1 MILRTV
7 ALATWLALVPA
18 VCSAQALRLYF
29 IDVEGGQS
37 TLIVTP
43 AGQSML
49 VDTGWPTDTLRDAGR
64 IAATMKRAGVGALD
78 YLVITHYHADHVGGL
93 EQLASRVK
101 FRTVLTH
108 GPTTETGKTADTMM
122 ATFRSAMA
130 SSGAKERVVRPGDTI
145 PLKGV
150 DVKVLASNRQLID
163 APAKGAPPNTL
174 CEGVVPRRPDTSD
187 NSASVGMLF
196 TFGQFRFLDL
206 GDLTQDLEYPM
217 ACPVNRV
224 GEVDLFLTTH
234 HGSGQSNAP
243 VLVHALKSRVAI
255 MNNGARK
262 GGDPPVLQTIR
273 SAPGLEDL
281 WMLHYSVAAGSDG
294 NVVEP
299 MIANLGDVADPAV
312 KDTGF
317 GITVT
322 VQPDGS
328 FTVVNERNNLSKTY
342 PASNR
347 SFRSHE
353 LTVIRN
359 LVLEHRELFLEKWNA
374 YFGGKQ

>member
-1 MILRTV
+1 MVRV
-7 ALATWLALVPA
+7 AAFAVWLALAPA
-18 VCSAQALRLYF
+18 ICSAQALRLF
-29 IDVEGGQS
+29 FVDVEGGQA

-49 VDTGWPTDTLRDAGR
+49 VDTGWPTATLRDAER
-64 IAATMKRAGVGALD
+64 IAAAANKADVGTVD
-78 YLVITHYHADHVGGL
+78 YLVITHYHADHVGGM

-101 FRTVLTH
+101 FRNVITH
-108 GPTTETGKTADTMM
+108 GPTTETGNGADAMM
-122 ATFRSAMA
+122 ATFRAAMA
-130 SSGAKERVVRPGDTI
+130 ASGAKEIVVKPGEAI

-163 APAKGAPPNTL
+163 APVKGAAPNGL
-174 CEGVVPRRPDTSD
+174 CDGVVPKRTDTSD

-196 TFGQFRFLDL
+196 TFGAFRFLDL
-206 GDLTQDLEYPM
+206 GDLTQDLEFQM
-217 ACPVNRV
+217 ACPVNRI

-262 GGDPPVLQTIR
+262 GGDPPVLETIK

-281 WMLHYSVAAGSDG
+281 WMLHYSVAAGAEG
-294 NVVEP
+294 NVEEAR
-299 MIANLGDVADPAV
+299 IANLGDVSDPAV

-317 GITVT
+317 GINVT
-322 VQPDGS
+322 VQPNGS
-328 FTVVNERNNLSKTY
+328 FTVVNERNNQSKTY
-342 PASNR
+342 PAR
-347 SFRSHE
+347 
-353 LTVIRN
+353 
-359 LVLEHRELFLEKWNA
+359 
-374 YFGGKQ
+374 Q

>member
-1 MILRTV
+1 VVRIIV
-7 ALATWLALVPA
+7 LAVWLALAPA
-18 VCSAQALRLYF
+18 VSSVQTLRLYF

-49 VDTGWPTDTLRDAGR
+49 VDTGWPTETLRDAER
-64 IAATMKRAGVGALD
+64 IAAAVDKAGVGTLD
-78 YLVITHYHADHVGGL
+78 YLVITHYHADHVGGM

-101 FRTVLTH
+101 FRNVITH

-122 ATFRSAMA
+122 ATFRAA
-130 SSGAKERVVRPGDTI
+130 LAASGAKETVVKPGDTI
-145 PLKGV
+145 PLKGI

-163 APAKGAPPNTL
+163 APLKPAAPNVL
-174 CEGVVPRRPDTSD
+174 CEGVVPRRTDTSD

-196 TFGQFRFLDL
+196 TFGAFRFLDL
-206 GDLTQDLEYPM
+206 GDLTQDLEFQM
-217 ACPVNRV
+217 ACPVNRI

-262 GGDPPVLQTIR
+262 GGDLPVLQTVK

-281 WMLHYSVAAGSDG
+281 WMLHYSVAAGSEG
-294 NVVEP
+294 NVAESL
-299 MIANLGDVADPAV
+299 IANLGDVSDPAV

-317 GITVT
+317 GINVT
-322 VQPDGS
+322 VQPNGS
-328 FTVVNERNNLSKTY
+328 FTVVNERNNLTKTY
-342 PASNR
+342 SAR
-347 SFRSHE
+347 R
-353 LTVIRN
+353 
-359 LVLEHRELFLEKWNA
+359 
-374 YFGGKQ
+374 